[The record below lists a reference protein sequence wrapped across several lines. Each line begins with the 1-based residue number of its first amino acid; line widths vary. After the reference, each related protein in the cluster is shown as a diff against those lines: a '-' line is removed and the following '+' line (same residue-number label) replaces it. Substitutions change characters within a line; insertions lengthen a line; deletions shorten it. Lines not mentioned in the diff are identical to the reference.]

1 MVVSSL
7 GGLGPARCSTTLSAR
22 LFCDNTVSMKR
33 QSVITQK
40 KKRRGPPPT
49 GKGTPIMVR
58 LQPPQL
64 AALDQWIARQESA
77 RTRPEAIRHL
87 MDLALSIGESDRPTS
102 KAKAEKAADLAAHA
116 IEKATDKS
124 QSIEEQKTR
133 KRKLISGPSEFRDIR
148 RDQARRRDK

>member
-1 MVVSSL
+1 M
-7 GGLGPARCSTTLSAR
+7 P
-22 LFCDNTVSMKR
+22 R
-33 QSVITQK
+33 QSVIPK
-40 KKRRGPPPT
+40 KKRGPPPT

-102 KAKAEKAADLAAHA
+102 KAKAEKAAELAAHA

-124 QSIEEQKTR
+124 LLGFIGDSAINVL
-133 KRKLISGPSEFRDIR
+133 KLNLALDALPSKDTNAE
-148 RDQARRRDK
+148 KKP